1 MEPVFRLDT
10 INEMLKKMADH
21 LDMKEPV
28 ITKDGMGNFVV
39 VSGSRSLKVEPV
51 VGLITFT
58 DKGYDQTMLADTPG
72 SMAGA
77 MKTFREHVDSKK

>member
-10 INEMLKKMADH
+10 ITEMLQKMADH

-28 ITKDGMGNFVV
+28 IEQDSMGQFVAT
-39 VSGSRSLKVEPV
+39 SGSRTLKVDAV
-51 VGLITFT
+51 VGLITFI
-58 DKGYDQTMLADTPG
+58 DKNYDMTYLADTPG

-77 MKTFREHVDSKK
+77 MQSFKEHVDSQK